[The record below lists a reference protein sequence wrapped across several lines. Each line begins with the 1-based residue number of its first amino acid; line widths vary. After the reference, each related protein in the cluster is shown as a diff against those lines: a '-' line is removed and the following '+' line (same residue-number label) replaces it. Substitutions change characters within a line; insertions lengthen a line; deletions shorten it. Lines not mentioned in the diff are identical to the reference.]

1 MRYRVILSDDLTAD
15 LKELTY
21 AELLREVEC
30 RIFDCIVND
39 LSGFEIT
46 FLEEVEDE
54 GQSSEDFK
62 VGQH

>member
-1 MRYRVILSDDLTAD
+1 MRYRVLLSDDLTAD

-21 AELLREVEC
+21 ADLLREVER
-30 RIFDCIVND
+30 RIFDCIVNN

-46 FLEEVEDE
+46 FIEEVEDE
-54 GQSSEDFK
+54 GQSPEDFK